1 LTVFVDTSA
10 LYAVL
15 DDTDPHHAHVAVE
28 LRASEDRRLG
38 AVPTRRLLDNVLP
51 LVDVI
56 WVDESIH
63 TAAVKAFLGRGANRP
78 SLVDFTS
85 FEVMRAHGIRVA
97 LAVDRDFAEAGF
109 EVLPA

>member
-1 LTVFVDTSA
+1 VEIVW
-10 LYAVL
+10 
-15 DDTDPHHAHVAVE
+15 VAE
-28 LRASEDRRLG
+28 
-38 AVPTRRLLDNVLP
+38 PTH
-51 LVDVI
+51 
-56 WVDESIH
+56 S
-63 TAAVKAFLGRGANRP
+63 AAVSAYLAAGSSGP